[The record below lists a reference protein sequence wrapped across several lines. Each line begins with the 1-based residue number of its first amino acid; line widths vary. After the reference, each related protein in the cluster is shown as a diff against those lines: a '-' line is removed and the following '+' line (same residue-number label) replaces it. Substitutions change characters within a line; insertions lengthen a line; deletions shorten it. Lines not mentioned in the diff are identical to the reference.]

1 MKKNLCL
8 LLPGMLAL
16 ALLTGC
22 LSPQQDSGQK
32 TEAPN
37 PTIGQ
42 QMNDLLKA
50 RNSGAI
56 TEKEFQVRKDQ
67 ILNQR

>member
-22 LSPQQDSGQK
+22 LSQQQDSGQK

-50 RNSGAI
+50 RNSGSSGRFVLLFGLGRLAG
-56 TEKEFQVRKDQ
+56 
-67 ILNQR
+67 